1 MVTLTS
7 TIFTYNKASEIIL
20 KKTVRQ
26 SQETLRQMSENYENF
41 MQGIYDKI
49 NYIAYSATT
58 QEELCYGEKGV
69 YEEGYFSRERELKRQ
84 MVRLF
89 NSFYVDDLQ
98 IYAKNGKDYYF
109 SVKQEVKK
117 PEKEE
122 IAKMIQQATD
132 AMGGIVCINDLKH
145 SGHLQI
151 VKEVR
156 DNLKMSPIGTIRLSI
171 NSDALEQIRKN
182 VNFAS
187 EGAVLILDEKNQIVQ
202 GQASE
207 LSKKADQLFQATEG
221 EFEYQMQKKKYQVVY
236 RVSDTTKWKVI
247 GIIPLREISADL
259 LPIQKQMIKTLMIGI
274 FISSILSFLL
284 SYVIV
289 HPIRATVLAMHRF
302 SEGDF
307 EVRLSEE
314 RKDEFGEMN
323 RVFNETTR
331 KIEEL
336 MHEVTNSKL
345 LNKEMEFK
353 ALQAQINPHFL
364 YNALDTVNWMAMK
377 KGDTEICDMVSAIS
391 NLMRISI
398 GNKQD
403 IFSIRQELKYVKD
416 YLYIQETRYR
426 DRFQV
431 YFAIDEKI
439 LDEKIPKLTIQ
450 PLVENAIVHSVEVS
464 KGKTVLN
471 INGYIEQGNVVIE
484 IKDDGVGMDRD
495 TLLHLLDPPEGEEKD
510 ISVAHTGF
518 GMYAVHQRLRYLYGE
533 EYGLTADSEPG
544 NGTCIKICIP
554 FTKGEEKTWS

>member
-1 MVTLTS
+1 MKIKIRDIPTFYKILFPSIAITLMVTLTS

-26 SQETLRQMSENYENF
+26 SQETVRQMSENYENF

-58 QEELCYGEKGV
+58 QEELCYGEKGA

-122 IAKMIQQATD
+122 IAKKI
-132 AMGGIVCINDLKH
+132 L
-145 SGHLQI
+145 
-151 VKEVR
+151 
-156 DNLKMSPIGTIRLSI
+156 
-171 NSDALEQIRKN
+171 KN

-187 EGAVLILDEKNQIVQ
+187 EGAVLILYEKNQIVQ

-289 HPIRATVLAMHRF
+289 RPIRATVLAMHRF

-510 ISVAHTGF
+510 ISVAHTGL

>member
-1 MVTLTS
+1 MESPVYHDEVGDL
-7 TIFTYNKASEIIL
+7 IDTYNYMTRKMDKLMADQAKA
-20 KKTVRQ
+20 
-26 SQETLRQMSENYENF
+26 
-41 MQGIYDKI
+41 
-49 NYIAYSATT
+49 A
-58 QEELCYGEKGV
+58 EEL
-69 YEEGYFSRERELKRQ
+69 R
-84 MVRLF
+84 
-89 NSFYVDDLQ
+89 
-98 IYAKNGKDYYF
+98 
-109 SVKQEVKK
+109 
-117 PEKEE
+117 
-122 IAKMIQQATD
+122 IA
-132 AMGGIVCINDLKH
+132 
-145 SGHLQI
+145 
-151 VKEVR
+151 
-156 DNLKMSPIGTIRLSI
+156 
-171 NSDALEQIRKN
+171 
-182 VNFAS
+182 
-187 EGAVLILDEKNQIVQ
+187 
-202 GQASE
+202 
-207 LSKKADQLFQATEG
+207 
-221 EFEYQMQKKKYQVVY
+221 
-236 RVSDTTKWKVI
+236 
-247 GIIPLREISADL
+247 
-259 LPIQKQMIKTLMIGI
+259 
-274 FISSILSFLL
+274 
-284 SYVIV
+284 
-289 HPIRATVLAMHRF
+289 
-302 SEGDF
+302 
-307 EVRLSEE
+307 
-314 RKDEFGEMN
+314 
-323 RVFNETTR
+323 
-331 KIEEL
+331 
-336 MHEVTNSKL
+336 
-345 LNKEMEFK
+345 EFK
-353 ALQAQINPHFL
+353 SLQAQINPHFL

-510 ISVAHTGF
+510 ISVAHTGL